1 MVFVLGD
8 AISWG
13 TNLIQEVVKF
23 QDLGVTEVHLSSFMV
38 LLHIQ
43 ADLGYVKLHV
53 DEQSVGNEKF
63 GILWGHLSWIDP
75 LVENNLL
82 LDQSQAH
89 KYDGDKIQNSDE
101 PTTECLFFTSCNEH
115 KVSFNDFFGHAFA
128 IHLSMYHNNN
138 YYKCNEHQ

>member
-1 MVFVLGD
+1 LLPRIINHEVINNKLDGVEVFVSLGSTLLDSGAFSLPVVDGFMVFVLGD

-63 GILWGHLSWIDP
+63 GIL
-75 LVENNLL
+75 
-82 LDQSQAH
+82 
-89 KYDGDKIQNSDE
+89 
-101 PTTECLFFTSCNEH
+101 
-115 KVSFNDFFGHAFA
+115 
-128 IHLSMYHNNN
+128 
-138 YYKCNEHQ
+138 